1 MAKDHT
7 VTVYQN
13 ADNHKLLY
21 DLYMITRKQIEGLRR
36 KVEDEDDLTAKD
48 LKTLD
53 LCYDGLKK
61 LISIEKELKTDAL
74 ASMTDD
80 ELKALARK
88 TLREGLGPSKKKQ

>member
-13 ADNHKLLY
+13 ADNHKLLH
-21 DLYMITRKQIEGLRR
+21 DLYMITRKQIEGLRD
-36 KVEDEDDLTAKD
+36 KVEAEADLTQKD
-48 LKTLD
+48 LKTLA

-61 LISIEKELKTDAL
+61 LIGIEKELKTDAI

-80 ELKALARK
+80 ELRAVVRK
-88 TLREGLGPSKKKQ
+88 TLREGEASSKKP

>member
-13 ADNHKLLY
+13 ADNHKLLH

-36 KVEDEDDLTAKD
+36 KVENEDDLTAKD

-61 LISIEKELKTDAL
+61 LIGIEKELKTDTL

-88 TLREGLGPSKKKQ
+88 TLREANAPSAKK

>member
-36 KVEDEDDLTAKD
+36 KVEDEDELTAKD

-61 LISIEKELKTDAL
+61 LIGIEKELKTDTL

-88 TLREGLGPSKKKQ
+88 TLREANAPSAKK

>member
-13 ADNHKLLY
+13 ADNHKLLH

-36 KVEDEDDLTAKD
+36 KVEDEDELTAKD

-61 LISIEKELKTDAL
+61 LIGIEKELKTDTL

-88 TLREGLGPSKKKQ
+88 TLREANAPSAKK